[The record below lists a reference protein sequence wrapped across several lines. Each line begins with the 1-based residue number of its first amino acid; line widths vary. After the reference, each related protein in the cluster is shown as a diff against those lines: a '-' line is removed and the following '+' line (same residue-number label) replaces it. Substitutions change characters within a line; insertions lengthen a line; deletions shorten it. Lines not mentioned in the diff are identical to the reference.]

1 MCWLPETGAAAVT
14 ATSAHATIIADADV
28 ALPQL
33 ASVRH
38 VVVENERT
46 QHLLVHSTDLAVA
59 LVLHGDPITE
69 APVNLTFH
77 INRLSL
83 APVAGAILM
92 RLPTVLL
99 ASPRRGLVSARRT
112 LMRDALIALDG
123 RRTGAS
129 YREMAAVAVGP
140 ARAAMA
146 WSSPSRALK
155 DHMVRAH
162 DKGALL
168 AAGGYRRLIG

>member
-46 QHLLVHSTDLAVA
+46 QHLLVHSTDLAVS

-77 INRLSL
+77 IHRLSL

-92 RLPTVLL
+92 KLPTVLL

-112 LMRDALIALDG
+112 LLRDALIALDG
-123 RRTGAS
+123 RRAGAS

-168 AAGGYRRLIG
+168 AAGGYRRLIR